1 MDGSQQKYSLH
12 QELSAAKDAC
22 QMSSILEDFY
32 LHLMEDLEPIIHW
45 VILYCSMP
53 KQCLFLGPFEL
64 DKPWRHHNVLW
75 HIFGSGQDVF
85 LCVAFLLLWVW
96 KITQDCN
103 ISPTWKPKG
112 KVQPKVNIL
121 SPTHMSPATFFLPCN
136 ITFEYRGCSF
146 PYKEKNDS
154 FVELQ
159 CKNLMGCFQ
168 SPLIPY
174 NGFVYGKD

>member
-1 MDGSQQKYSLH
+1 MDVSNKNTVCIKNYPLLKMPVKFH
-12 QELSAAKDAC
+12 LSSKTFIYISWRTDNP
-22 QMSSILEDFY
+22 L
-32 LHLMEDLEPIIHW
+32 W

-64 DKPWRHHNVLW
+64 DKPWRHHNVLR

-96 KITQDCN
+96 KITQDRN

-136 ITFEYRGCSF
+136 IKFEYRGCSF
-146 PYKEKNDS
+146 PYNEKNDS

-159 CKNLMGCFQ
+159 CKNLMDCFQ
-168 SPLIPY
+168 NSLMPY